1 MFTTQTLTALWQPP
15 GLPSIKALDFNSAV
29 GCMESGGWRGYFV
42 DARILGRT
50 RFDARVAV
58 SLLVVA
64 VTAALLT
71 WILLNGTNSIRFMAP
86 PPA

>member
-1 MFTTQTLTALWQPP
+1 MFTTQTLTALWQPL
-15 GLPSIKALDFNSAV
+15 GLPSFEALDFNSAV

-58 SLLVVA
+58 SLLVAA
-64 VTAALLT
+64 VTAAALT
-71 WILLNGTNSIRFMAP
+71 WILLNGRNPIHFTAP

>member
-1 MFTTQTLTALWQPP
+1 M
-15 GLPSIKALDFNSAV
+15 KALDFNSAV
-29 GCMESGGWRGYFV
+29 GFIKSGGWRLRGYSV

-71 WILLNGTNSIRFMAP
+71 WILLNGTNPIRFTAP